1 MERCSS
7 GYFKASGS
15 FACELAPEPSE
26 AVHAVSFSGIVYRY
40 LHPRATS
47 YGEVRW
53 NVPDSQEPVN
63 VAAFLEAEGS
73 LMYLR
78 LNVIT
83 ND

>member
-7 GYFKASGS
+7 GHFKASGS
-15 FACELAPEPSE
+15 FACEKAPDPSR
-26 AVHAVSFSGIVYRY
+26 AVHAVSFSGIRYRY

-53 NVPDSQEPVN
+53 NVLESQEPVS
-63 VAAFLEAEGS
+63 VTAFLEAEGQ

-78 LNVIT
+78 LNVIM